1 VVDLTPK
8 VVTTTANA
16 AAITAIAAAVLH
28 HAAMLRR
35 SILSCH
41 RESRLRARHVAKAY
55 SRTARKPVL
64 RVSRLCGVAN
74 PATGRIWIGMAM
86 EWGANRGGSDA
97 GVMLKK
103 YQKKKPKRGL
113 WSVIMHL
120 AEKQSIPLASGAKE
134 E

>member
-1 VVDLTPK
+1 
-8 VVTTTANA
+8 
-16 AAITAIAAAVLH
+16 
-28 HAAMLRR
+28 
-35 SILSCH
+35 
-41 RESRLRARHVAKAY
+41 
-55 SRTARKPVL
+55 VL